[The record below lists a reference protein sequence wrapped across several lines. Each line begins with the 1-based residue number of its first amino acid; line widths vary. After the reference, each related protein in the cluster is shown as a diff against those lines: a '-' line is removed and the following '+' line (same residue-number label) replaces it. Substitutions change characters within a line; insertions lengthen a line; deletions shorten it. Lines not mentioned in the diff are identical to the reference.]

1 MTPETA
7 QTDPFDDLL
16 EGVAKFSSS
25 VFPQRR
31 DQFARLA
38 AGQQPHTLF
47 ITCADSRIVPEMIT
61 QTNPG
66 DMFVCRNIGNI
77 VPAYGEMMGGVSAI
91 VEYAVV
97 ALGVSHIV
105 VCGHSDCGAMKGLL
119 SADDPTLRRMPTVG
133 SWLRN
138 AEAARSV
145 VDALHPD
152 LEGAAKVQ
160 ALVEQ
165 NIRLQMQHLRTHP
178 TVAARTAEGAL
189 KLHGWVYDIENG
201 GVMTLDETG
210 GAPQP
215 IGRAADTSPRAQELP
230 GSHDDT
236 VEKPVAQAY
245 VAVQHRG
252 AS

>member
-1 MTPETA
+1 MTGP
-7 QTDPFDDLL
+7 TDSNDAFDDLL
-16 EGVAKFSSS
+16 EGVSKFRDS
-25 VFPQRR
+25 VFPEWR

-38 AGQQPHTLF
+38 TGQHPHTLF
-47 ITCADSRIVPEMIT
+47 ITCADSRVVPEMIT
-61 QTNPG
+61 QTDPG

-77 VPAYGEMMGGVSAI
+77 VPAYGEMLGGVSAI

-119 SADDPTLRRMPTVG
+119 NADDPTLKRMPTVG

-138 AEAARSV
+138 AQAARSV
-145 VDALHPD
+145 VEVLQPD
-152 LEGAAKVQ
+152 LEGPEKVQ

-178 TVAARTAEGAL
+178 AVAARAASGSL

-201 GVMTLDETG
+201 AVLTVDESG
-210 GAPQP
+210 GASQP
-215 IGRAADTSPRAQELP
+215 IEASRTSA
-230 GSHDDT
+230 
-236 VEKPVAQAY
+236 K
-245 VAVQHRG
+245 
-252 AS
+252 

>member
-1 MTPETA
+1 MTSET
-7 QTDPFDDLL
+7 TTPDPFDQLL
-16 EGVAKFSSS
+16 EGVARFTSS
-25 VFPQRR
+25 VFPEKR

-38 AGQQPHTLF
+38 TGQHPHTLF

-61 QTNPG
+61 QTEPG

-77 VPAYGEMMGGVSAI
+77 VPSYGEMMGGVSAI

-97 ALGVSHIV
+97 ALGVSHVV

-119 SADDPTLRRMPTVG
+119 RADDPTLKRMPTVS

-152 LEGAAKVQ
+152 LDGNAKVE

-165 NIRLQMQHLRTHP
+165 NVRLQLQHLLTHP
-178 TVAARTAEGAL
+178 AVAARAADGSL

-201 GVMTLDETG
+201 GVTTIEEVG
-210 GAPQP
+210 GGSKT
-215 IGRAADTSPRAQELP
+215 IEVSGSPTP
-230 GSHDDT
+230 
-236 VEKPVAQAY
+236 
-245 VAVQHRG
+245 
-252 AS
+252 

>member
-1 MTPETA
+1 MTS
-7 QTDPFDDLL
+7 QTTTPDPFDQLL
-16 EGVAKFSSS
+16 EGVAKFTNS
-25 VFPQRR
+25 VFPEKR

-38 AGQQPHTLF
+38 TGQHPHTLF

-61 QTNPG
+61 QSAPG

-119 SADDPTLRRMPTVG
+119 RADNPILKQMPTVS

-145 VDALHPD
+145 VEAVHPD
-152 LEGAAKVQ
+152 LDGTPKVQ
-160 ALVEQ
+160 ALIEQ
-165 NIRLQMQHLRTHP
+165 NIRLQMQHLLTHP
-178 TVAARTAEGAL
+178 AVAARAASGGL
-189 KLHGWVYDIENG
+189 KLHGWVYDIESG
-201 GVMTLDETG
+201 GVTTLDEVG
-210 GAPQP
+210 GGSMTLEVAGVAAP
-215 IGRAADTSPRAQELP
+215 
-230 GSHDDT
+230 
-236 VEKPVAQAY
+236 
-245 VAVQHRG
+245 
-252 AS
+252 

>member
-1 MTPETA
+1 MTSEQNA
-7 QTDPFDDLL
+7 MDPFDQLL
-16 EGVAKFSSS
+16 DGVAKFTSS
-25 VFPQRR
+25 VFPEKR
-31 DQFARLA
+31 DHFARLA
-38 AGQQPHTLF
+38 AGQHPHTLF

-61 QTNPG
+61 QTGPG

-97 ALGVSHIV
+97 ALGVSHVV

-119 SADDPTLRRMPTVG
+119 QADDPTLKRMPTVS

-152 LEGAAKVQ
+152 LEGSAKVQ

-165 NIRLQMQHLRTHP
+165 NIRLQLQHLRTHP
-178 TVAARTAEGAL
+178 AVAAREADSSL

-201 GVMTLDETG
+201 GVVTLDEVG
-210 GAPQP
+210 GGSKA
-215 IGRAADTSPRAQELP
+215 IEVSGTAAR
-230 GSHDDT
+230 
-236 VEKPVAQAY
+236 
-245 VAVQHRG
+245 
-252 AS
+252 

>member
-1 MTPETA
+1 MTSEQITK
-7 QTDPFDDLL
+7 DPFDQLL
-16 EGVAKFSSS
+16 EGVAKFTSS
-25 VFPQRR
+25 VFPEKR

-38 AGQQPHTLF
+38 TGQHPHTLF

-61 QTNPG
+61 QSAPG

-119 SADDPTLRRMPTVG
+119 RADNPVLQQMPTVS

-145 VDALHPD
+145 VEALHPD
-152 LEGAAKVQ
+152 LDGTPKVK
-160 ALVEQ
+160 ALIEQ
-165 NIRLQMQHLRTHP
+165 NIRLQMQHLLTHP
-178 TVAARTAEGAL
+178 AVAARAASGSL

-201 GVMTLDETG
+201 GVTTLDEVG
-210 GAPQP
+210 GDSMTLEVS
-215 IGRAADTSPRAQELP
+215 GTAAR
-230 GSHDDT
+230 
-236 VEKPVAQAY
+236 
-245 VAVQHRG
+245 
-252 AS
+252 

>member
-1 MTPETA
+1 MTSEQNA
-7 QTDPFDDLL
+7 KDPFDQLL
-16 EGVAKFSSS
+16 EGVAKFTAS
-25 VFPQRR
+25 VFPEKR

-38 AGQQPHTLF
+38 TGQHPHTLF

-61 QTNPG
+61 QSAPG

-119 SADDPTLRRMPTVG
+119 RADNPTLNQMPTVS

-145 VDALHPD
+145 VEAVHPD
-152 LEGAAKVQ
+152 LDGNPKVQ

-165 NIRLQMQHLRTHP
+165 NVRLQMQHLLTHP
-178 TVAARTAEGAL
+178 AVAARTAGGSL
-189 KLHGWVYDIENG
+189 RLHGWIYDIENG
-201 GVMTLDETG
+201 GVTMLDQVG
-210 GAPQP
+210 G
-215 IGRAADTSPRAQELP
+215 TSKSRSSSA
-230 GSHDDT
+230 
-236 VEKPVAQAY
+236 
-245 VAVQHRG
+245 
-252 AS
+252 